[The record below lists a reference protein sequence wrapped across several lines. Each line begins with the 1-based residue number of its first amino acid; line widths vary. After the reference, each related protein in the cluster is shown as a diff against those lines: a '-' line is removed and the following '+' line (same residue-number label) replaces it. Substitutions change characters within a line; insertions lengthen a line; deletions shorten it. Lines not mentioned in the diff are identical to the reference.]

1 MRNRNIGPY
10 GHFVREIGRRTL
22 SSLTDLTFLFYL
34 FLGVLLFGAIGVWSE
49 VIANLLGGLWQWDKV
64 LQALSTYYPALIG
77 AACIQLILEA
87 NGAEKRIFD
96 RPMTV
101 VSLFLLIGAT
111 VTGFLIRLFEANNTY
126 LEFCF
131 WGTIALS
138 VFGLWVWAIA
148 NCDNPDLKTDPY
160 AASGGKTNRALKGN
174 IEGFKAD

>member
-1 MRNRNIGPY
+1 MRNWNLGPY
-10 GHFVREIGRRTL
+10 GHFALEIWRRTI
-22 SSLTDLTFLFYL
+22 SSITDLTFLSYL
-34 FLGVLLFGAIGVWSE
+34 VLGVLLFGGIGVWSE
-49 VIANLLGGLWQWDKV
+49 VIINLLAGLWQWDKV

-87 NGAEKRIFD
+87 NGREKRIFD

-101 VSLFLLIGAT
+101 VSLFFLIGAT
-111 VTGFLIRLFEANNTY
+111 VTGFLIRLFEANSTY
-126 LEFCF
+126 LEFSF

-138 VFGLWVWAIA
+138 VFGIWVWAIA

-160 AASGGKTNRALKGN
+160 AASGGRTDRVLKGN